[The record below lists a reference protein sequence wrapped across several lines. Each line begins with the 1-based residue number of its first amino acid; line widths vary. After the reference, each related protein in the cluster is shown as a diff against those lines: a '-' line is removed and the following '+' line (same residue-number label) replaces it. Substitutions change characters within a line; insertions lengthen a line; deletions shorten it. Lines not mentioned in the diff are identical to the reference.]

1 MKTLFKSEAGKK
13 KIIDLYDEK
22 LESLNIEY
30 QYETVDT
37 KYGKTNVIV
46 TGDATKPPMILIH
59 GSNGSAPVALDTYQN
74 LHKKYRL
81 YAVDVLA
88 QPNKS
93 EGTLLSMKDN
103 SYGEWMNEIINHFN
117 FDSVEMAGFSFGGLV
132 ILKTLEYDE
141 SKVKEVYLSAPAYIA
156 NGNQLKALFKF
167 FIPMKR
173 YMKTKKQKYV
183 EKFLSE
189 VFTEKDEFAIN
200 QLSLVFLE
208 FEMDFTPVPVIDT
221 KKAKEIKTP
230 ISIFAAENDIIFPGK
245 KMLKRASKI
254 FPSLKYT
261 MLIEDSKHVQNRA
274 QNEMIEEVILK

>member
-1 MKTLFKSEAGKK
+1 MKSLFKSEAGKK

-22 LESLNIEY
+22 LESLTIDY
-30 QYETVDT
+30 HYETVDT

-46 TGDATKPPMILIH
+46 TGDATKPPMILVH
-59 GSNGSAPVALDTYQN
+59 GSNGSAPIALETCQN

-93 EGTLLSMKDN
+93 EGTRLNMKDD
-103 SYGEWMNEIINHFN
+103 SYGEWMTEVINHFS

-156 NGNQLKALFKF
+156 NGSQLKALFKF

-183 EKFLSE
+183 EKFLDE
-189 VFTEKDEFAIN
+189 VFTKKDEFAIN

-208 FEMDFTPVPVIDT
+208 FEMDFTPVPVIDA

-230 ISIFAAENDIIFPGK
+230 ITIFAAKDDIIFPGK

-254 FPSLKYT
+254 FPSLKHT
-261 MLIEDSKHVQNRA
+261 VLIEDSKHVQNSA